1 MLLALGVMV
10 AFLFWLKR
18 YVSKKNYTNLQKNTD
33 IKIITQKQ
41 VDIKNKITLLSYKD
55 REYLILTSENGGFL
69 IDKFESFD
77 KTLKDKKS

>member
-1 MLLALGVMV
+1 MLLALGAIV

-18 YVSKKNYTNLQKNTD
+18 YILKKNYASLQKNED

-77 KTLKDKKS
+77 KTLKEQKS